1 MQPEIPPPS
10 FLRPRGDI
18 KQFHRGEEVA
28 TNIFPLDNTFFVT
41 GLISISCYATRL
53 LEWPYSYS
61 VWRNLPPHL
70 LIRSL
75 GTLYTLLILVG
86 RRVLHINKVFRT
98 LASFNGGGPKATI
111 SSTLYAALEKKRALH
126 SSPFTPRKKVLER
139 LLPMILR

>member
-1 MQPEIPPPS
+1 MQPEIPPPPPS
-10 FLRPRGDI
+10 CARGGDI

-28 TNIFPLDNTFFVT
+28 TNIFPLDNTFFIT

-75 GTLYTLLILVG
+75 GTLYTLLILVE
-86 RRVLHINKVFRT
+86 RRVLYPLIKFSVPWRHLTVE
-98 LASFNGGGPKATI
+98 
-111 SSTLYAALEKKRALH
+111 ALRPRFSPRFMQPWKKRGHCTQAHL
-126 SSPFTPRKKVLER
+126 PPKKKFSDDFCR
-139 LLPMILR
+139 